1 MMEVNDKIRAK
12 VDALPDSPG
21 VYRWKDRDGRI
32 IYVGKAKNLKNRVRS
47 YVREDSRRSPK
58 VAAMIRHAEDL
69 DVTITGSEME
79 ALILECNLIKE
90 LHPKYNI
97 SLRDDKSYP
106 YVKVTVQEEW
116 PRIYV
121 TRNVSRS
128 DKAKYFG
135 PFTDVGSLRTT
146 LSTLRKYYPIRNCR
160 SMKVSRP
167 CLQYHLH
174 LCCAPCFG
182 RCPQETYRGYV
193 QTVCDLFEGKSTELV
208 KNLQK
213 EMLEASGQMEFEKAA
228 KLRDQVRA
236 IKSVQQKQNIIAREG
251 DFDVVGIARDGSHA
265 GLEVFYIRYGR
276 MVGKENFS
284 ISDVGSESDTDI
296 MTAFMKE
303 FYGDNP
309 MTVPKEIILSFLP
322 SDSELLSAWLSR
334 GKDFSVKITVPE
346 RGFKKR
352 LKDMAMSNAAKYLSD
367 KKLQWEYQDARE
379 QGALQKLKEVLHLP
393 KLPERMECFDIS
405 HNQGAETTGSMV
417 VFEQGRPA
425 KKEYRK
431 FKLQTTQGKPDDFK
445 SMAEVMSRRYGK
457 EKDWP
462 EPDLIVL
469 DGGLGQLQAAL
480 PVIRQAGCRAAVIG
494 LAKRME
500 EIYTE
505 GSDIPILLDRR
516 EPALQLLQ
524 FIRDEAHRFV
534 ISYHRKWTNKRNT
547 ESILDHI
554 EGIGPK
560 RRNALWHAFRSLEE
574 MRKATEE
581 ELSAVPGMNKT
592 AAAQVYRFFHMR
604 KDEKQM
610 ILQGTEGNPEA
621 EEEIVP
627 HGESGNI

>member
-1 MMEVNDKIRAK
+1 MIEVNDKIRAK
-12 VDALPDSPG
+12 VEALPDSPG
-21 VYRWKDRDGRI
+21 VYRWKDKDGRI

-47 YVREDSRRSPK
+47 YVREDSNRSPK

-69 DVTITGSEME
+69 DITMTGTEME

-106 YVKVTVQEEW
+106 YVKVTVREEW

-121 TRNVSRS
+121 TRNINRN
-128 DKAKYFG
+128 DGAKYFG
-135 PFTDVGSLRTT
+135 PFTDVGNLRTT
-146 LSTLRKYYPIRNCR
+146 LSTLRKYYPIRSCR

-174 LCCAPCFG
+174 LCCAPCFQYCSHEEYG
-182 RCPQETYRGYV
+182 GYV
-193 QTVCDLFEGKSTELV
+193 KTVCELFEGKSTELV
-208 KNLQK
+208 KDLQRK
-213 EMLEASGQMEFEKAA
+213 MLEASEKMEFEKAA
-228 KLRDQVRA
+228 KIRDQIRA
-236 IKSVQQKQNIIAREG
+236 IQSIQQKQNIIARDG

-284 ISDVGSESDTDI
+284 IPDVGSESDAELI
-296 MTAFMKE
+296 TAFIKD
-303 FYGDNP
+303 FYGEDLSS
-309 MTVPKEIILSFLP
+309 VPREIILPFLP
-322 SDSELLSAWLSR
+322 SDSNLLSDWLSSR
-334 GKDFSVKITVPE
+334 KDFRVGITVPE

-352 LKDMAMSNAAKYLSD
+352 LKNMAMSNAAKYLSD
-367 KKLQWEYQDARE
+367 KKLQWEYQYARE
-379 QGALQKLKEVLHLP
+379 QGALETLKSVLQLP
-393 KLPERMECFDIS
+393 HLPERIECFDIS

-431 FKLQTTQGKPDDFK
+431 FRLQTTQGQPDDFK
-445 SMAEVMSRRYGK
+445 SMAEVMNRRYGK

-462 EPDLIVL
+462 QPDLIVL

-480 PVIRQAGCRAAVIG
+480 PVIRQAGCQAAVIG

-505 GSDIPILLDRR
+505 GGEEPILLDRR

-534 ISYHRKWTNKRNT
+534 ITYHRRWANKRNT

-560 RRNALWHAFRSLEE
+560 RRNALWHAFRSLDE
-574 MRKATEE
+574 MRKATKK
-581 ELSAVPGMNKT
+581 ELADVPGMN
-592 AAAQVYRFFHMR
+592 AAAAAHVYEFFHMR
-604 KDEKQM
+604 KDEKQLV
-610 ILQGTEGNPEA
+610 LQGNSYLSEKKG
-621 EEEIVP
+621 EEDRED
-627 HGESGNI
+627 

>member
-1 MMEVNDKIRAK
+1 MIEVNDKIRAK
-12 VDALPDSPG
+12 VEALPDSPG
-21 VYRWKDRDGRI
+21 VYRWKDKDGRI

-47 YVREDSRRSPK
+47 YVREDSNRSPK

-69 DVTITGSEME
+69 DITMTGTEME

-106 YVKVTVQEEW
+106 YVKVTVREEW

-121 TRNVSRS
+121 TRNINRN
-128 DKAKYFG
+128 DGAKYFG
-135 PFTDVGSLRTT
+135 PFTDVGNLRTT
-146 LSTLRKYYPIRNCR
+146 LSTLRKYYPVRNCR

-174 LCCAPCFG
+174 LCCAPCFQYCSHEEYG
-182 RCPQETYRGYV
+182 GYV
-193 QTVCDLFEGKSTELV
+193 KTVCELFEGKSTELV
-208 KNLQK
+208 KDLQRK
-213 EMLEASGQMEFEKAA
+213 MLEASEKMEFEKAA
-228 KLRDQVRA
+228 KIRDQIRA
-236 IKSVQQKQNIIAREG
+236 IQSIQQKQNIIARDG

-284 ISDVGSESDTDI
+284 IPDVGSESDAELI
-296 MTAFMKE
+296 TAFIKD
-303 FYGDNP
+303 FYGEDLSS
-309 MTVPKEIILSFLP
+309 VPREIILPFLP
-322 SDSELLSAWLSR
+322 SDSNLLSDWLSSR
-334 GKDFSVKITVPE
+334 KDFRVGITVPE

-352 LKDMAMSNAAKYLSD
+352 LKNMAMSNAAKYLSD
-367 KKLQWEYQDARE
+367 KKLQWEYQYARE
-379 QGALQKLKEVLHLP
+379 QGALETLKSVLQLP
-393 KLPERMECFDIS
+393 HLPERIECFDIS

-431 FKLQTTQGKPDDFK
+431 FRLQTTQGQPDDFK
-445 SMAEVMSRRYGK
+445 SMAEVMNRRYGK

-462 EPDLIVL
+462 QPDLIVL

-480 PVIRQAGCRAAVIG
+480 PVIRQAGCQAAVIG

-505 GSDIPILLDRR
+505 GGEDPILLARR

-534 ISYHRKWTNKRNT
+534 ITYHRRWANKRNT

-560 RRNALWHAFRSLEE
+560 RRNALWHAFRSLDE
-574 MRKATEE
+574 MRKATEK
-581 ELSAVPGMNKT
+581 ELADVPGMN
-592 AAAQVYRFFHMR
+592 AAAAAHVYEFFHMR
-604 KDEKQM
+604 KDEKQLV
-610 ILQGTEGNPEA
+610 LQGNSYLSEKKGEEDGEG
-621 EEEIVP
+621 
-627 HGESGNI
+627 

>member
-1 MMEVNDKIRAK
+1 MIEVNDKIRAK
-12 VDALPDSPG
+12 VEALPDSPG
-21 VYRWKDRDGRI
+21 VYRWKDKDGRI

-47 YVREDSRRSPK
+47 YVREDSNRSPK

-69 DVTITGSEME
+69 DITMTGTEME

-106 YVKVTVQEEW
+106 YVKVTVREEW

-121 TRNVSRS
+121 TRNINRN
-128 DKAKYFG
+128 DGAKYFG
-135 PFTDVGSLRTT
+135 PFTDVGNLRTT
-146 LSTLRKYYPIRNCR
+146 LSTLRKYYPVRNCR

-174 LCCAPCFG
+174 LCCAPCFQYCSHEEYG
-182 RCPQETYRGYV
+182 GYV
-193 QTVCDLFEGKSTELV
+193 KTVCELFEGKSTELV
-208 KNLQK
+208 KDLQRK
-213 EMLEASGQMEFEKAA
+213 MLEASEKMEFEKAA
-228 KLRDQVRA
+228 KIRDQIRA
-236 IKSVQQKQNIIAREG
+236 IQSIQQKQNIIARDG

-284 ISDVGSESDTDI
+284 IPDVGSESDAELI
-296 MTAFMKE
+296 TAFIKD
-303 FYGDNP
+303 FYGEDLSS
-309 MTVPKEIILSFLP
+309 VPREIILPFLP
-322 SDSELLSAWLSR
+322 SDSNLLSDWLSSR
-334 GKDFSVKITVPE
+334 KDFRVGITVPE

-352 LKDMAMSNAAKYLSD
+352 LKNMAMSNAAKYLSD
-367 KKLQWEYQDARE
+367 KKLQWEYQYARE
-379 QGALQKLKEVLHLP
+379 QGALETLKSVLQLP
-393 KLPERMECFDIS
+393 HLPERIECFDIS

-431 FKLQTTQGKPDDFK
+431 FKLQTTQGQPDDFK
-445 SMAEVMSRRYGK
+445 SMAEVMNRRYGK

-462 EPDLIVL
+462 QPDLIVL

-480 PVIRQAGCRAAVIG
+480 PVIRQAGCQAAVIG

-505 GSDIPILLDRR
+505 GGEEPILLDRR
-516 EPALQLLQ
+516 EPALQILQ

-534 ISYHRKWTNKRNT
+534 ITYHRRWANKRNT

-560 RRNALWHAFRSLEE
+560 RRNALWHAFRSLDE
-574 MRKATEE
+574 MGKATEK
-581 ELSAVPGMNKT
+581 ELADVPGMN
-592 AAAQVYRFFHMR
+592 AAAAAHVYEFFHMR
-604 KDEKQM
+604 KDEKQLV
-610 ILQGTEGNPEA
+610 LQGNSYLSEKKG
-621 EEEIVP
+621 EED
-627 HGESGNI
+627 

>member
-1 MMEVNDKIRAK
+1 MIEVNDKIRAK
-12 VDALPDSPG
+12 VEALPDSPG
-21 VYRWKDRDGRI
+21 VYRWKDKDGRI

-47 YVREDSRRSPK
+47 YVREDSNRSPK

-69 DVTITGSEME
+69 DITMTGTEME

-106 YVKVTVQEEW
+106 YVKVTVREEW

-121 TRNVSRS
+121 TRNINRN
-128 DKAKYFG
+128 DGAKYFG
-135 PFTDVGSLRTT
+135 PFTDVGNLRTT
-146 LSTLRKYYPIRNCR
+146 LSTLRKYYPIRSCR

-174 LCCAPCFG
+174 LCCAPCFQYCSHEEYG
-182 RCPQETYRGYV
+182 SYV
-193 QTVCDLFEGKSTELV
+193 KTVCELFEGKSTELV
-208 KNLQK
+208 KDLQK
-213 EMLEASGQMEFEKAA
+213 KMLEASEKMEFEKAA
-228 KLRDQVRA
+228 KIRDQVRA
-236 IKSVQQKQNIIAREG
+236 IQSIQQKQNIIARDG

-284 ISDVGSESDTDI
+284 IPEIGSESDTDLI
-296 MTAFMKE
+296 TAFIKD
-303 FYGDNP
+303 FYGEDLSS
-309 MTVPKEIILSFLP
+309 VPREIILPFLP
-322 SDSELLSAWLSR
+322 ADSDLLSDWLSSR
-334 GKDFSVKITVPE
+334 KDFRVGITVPE

-367 KKLQWEYQDARE
+367 KKFQWEYQYARE
-379 QGALQKLKEVLHLP
+379 QGALETLKSVLQLP
-393 KLPERMECFDIS
+393 GLPERIECFDIS

-431 FKLQTTQGKPDDFK
+431 FRLQTTQGKPDDFK

-462 EPDLIVL
+462 QPDLIVL

-480 PVIRQAGCRAAVIG
+480 PVIRQAGCQAAVIG

-505 GSDIPILLDRR
+505 GGEPILLDRR

-534 ISYHRKWTNKRNT
+534 ITYHRKWTNKRNT

-560 RRNALWHAFRSLEE
+560 RRNALWHAFRSLDE
-574 MRKATEE
+574 MRKATKK
-581 ELSAVPGMNKT
+581 ELADVPGMN
-592 AAAQVYRFFHMR
+592 AAAAAHVYQFFHMR

-610 ILQGTEGNPEA
+610 VLQGSSYLSEKKG
-621 EEEIVP
+621 EEDRED
-627 HGESGNI
+627 